1 MGRVSWKIAGASV
14 VGFSHETAGVPCQDA
29 HATSVLPGGWFV
41 GAVCDGAGTA
51 ARSAEGARLVADGV
65 VAHISSRL
73 NAFQSRNQLTETL
86 AKEWVQGAV
95 EEVRAQLSSLA
106 EGQSI
111 RIAEFHATLVGAIA
125 GPSGGIFFHVGD
137 GAALATTSSD
147 FSESVVS
154 HPENG
159 EYANETYFVTQEEW
173 QQHLRTVT
181 FGPKFNLITLMSD
194 GVTPFALAPEAS
206 GASVPFF
213 DPLSRYLTVHERQ
226 ESERELAALLRRD
239 AIRRVTGDDKTLLW
253 ALRIT

>member
-1 MGRVSWKIAGASV
+1 MGRVSWKVAGVSV
-14 VGFSHETAGVPCQDA
+14 VGFSHEAAGVPCQDA

-51 ARSAEGARLVADGV
+51 ARSSEGARLVADGV
-65 VAHISSRL
+65 VAHISSQL
-73 NAFQSRNQLTETL
+73 NAYESGSQLTEAL
-86 AKEWVQGAV
+86 VKEWVQGAV
-95 EEVRAQLSSLA
+95 EEVRVHLRRLT
-106 EGQSI
+106 EGKSDS
-111 RIAEFHATLVGAIA
+111 IAEFHATLVGVIA
-125 GPSGGIFFHVGD
+125 GTGGGIFFHVGD
-137 GAALATTSSD
+137 GAALATTSTD

-154 HPENG
+154 QPENG
-159 EYANETYFVTQEEW
+159 EYANETYFVTQDEW

-181 FGPKFNLITLMSD
+181 FGPKFNLVALMSD
-194 GVTPFALAPEAS
+194 GVMPFALAPEAS

-239 AIRRVTGDDKTLLW
+239 AIRRITGDDKTLLW